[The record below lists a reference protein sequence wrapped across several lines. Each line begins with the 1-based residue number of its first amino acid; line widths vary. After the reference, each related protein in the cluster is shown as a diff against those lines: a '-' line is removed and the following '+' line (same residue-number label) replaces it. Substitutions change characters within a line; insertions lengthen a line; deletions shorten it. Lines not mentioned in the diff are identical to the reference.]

1 MKMFERQE
9 KLKQRR
15 EDKKKSA
22 VSTLSILLTTV

>member
-22 VSTLSILLTTV
+22 VSTLSILLTTI